1 MILRNYMEKISQ
13 DFRTYYKPQGLF
25 EYLLIVSPGKE
36 VYDKV
41 MEEKQ
46 YFSRSYDQAIATKTK
61 PHITV
66 STFWAWES
74 MEDTFIRRLQ
84 YLVKEERSFYVT
96 LNNYSGFPSH
106 TVFIRIQDPAPF
118 KKLTLCLKAIAPYIK
133 EQSCPPARFMQ
144 YPHISIARRLPAA
157 VYENAIKDYS
167 EKDFNASFTVTELVL
182 LRRQHQYD
190 KCKEVGVFRLQ
201 PDEYNN

>member
-1 MILRNYMEKISQ
+1 MENISP
-13 DFRTYYKPQGLF
+13 DNKTYYKPPGLF

-46 YFSRSYDQAIATKTK
+46 YFSNTYGQTIAIKTK
-61 PHITV
+61 PHLTI
-66 STFWAWES
+66 SNFLAWDT
-74 MEDTFIRRLQ
+74 MEHTLTLWMQRIAKRQ
-84 YLVKEERSFYVT
+84 RSFTVT

-106 TVFIRIQDPAPF
+106 TIFLRVLDPGPF
-118 KKLTLCLKAIAPYIK
+118 NELTLCFKAIDPYIK
-133 EQSCPPARFMQ
+133 DWSGSPARFMY

-167 EKDFNASFTVTELVL
+167 EKDFNASFNVTELVL

-201 PDEYNN
+201 PNEYNN

>member
-1 MILRNYMEKISQ
+1 MEKISPGSK
-13 DFRTYYKPQGLF
+13 TYYMPQGLF
-25 EYLLIVSPGKE
+25 EYLLIVSPDRE

-46 YFSRSYDQAIATKTK
+46 CFFRSYHQQAAIKTK

-66 STFWAWES
+66 SNFLAWEN
-74 MEDTFIRRLQ
+74 MEDTLFRRLQ
-84 YLVKEERSFYVT
+84 HIVKEQRSFYVT

-118 KKLTLCLKAIAPYIK
+118 KELALRLKAIAPYIK
-133 EQSCPPARFMQ
+133 ESNFPPARFMQ
-144 YPHISIARRLPAA
+144 YPYLSIARHLPDT

-167 EKDFNASFTVTELVL
+167 KKDFNASFNVKELVL

-190 KCKEVGVFRLQ
+190 TCKEVGIFHLQ
-201 PDEYNN
+201 TNEHNN

>member
-1 MILRNYMEKISQ
+1 MENISP
-13 DFRTYYKPQGLF
+13 DNKTYYKPHGLF
-25 EYLLIVSPGKE
+25 EYLLIVYPGKE

-46 YFSRSYDQAIATKTK
+46 YFTSSYQQAVAVKTK

-66 STFWAWES
+66 STFLAWDN
-74 MEDTFIRRLQ
+74 MEDTLIRRLQ
-84 YLVKEERSFYVT
+84 HIVKEQRSFYVT

-106 TVFIRIQDPAPF
+106 TVFIRVQDPAPF
-118 KKLTLCLKAIAPYIK
+118 KELALRLNAITPYIK
-133 EQSCPPARFMQ
+133 EHSCTPARFMH

-167 EKDFNASFTVTELVL
+167 EKDFNASFNVTELVL
-182 LRRQHQYD
+182 LRRQHQHD
-190 KCKEVGVFRLQ
+190 QCKEVGVFRLQ
-201 PDEYNN
+201 PNEYNN

>member
-1 MILRNYMEKISQ
+1 MEKISQ
-13 DFRTYYKPQGLF
+13 NPRTYYTPQGLF
-25 EYLLIVSPGKE
+25 EYLLIVTPGKE

-46 YFSRSYDQAIATKTK
+46 YFSRNYHQPVAIKTR
-61 PHITV
+61 PHITI
-66 STFWAWES
+66 SNFLAWDS
-74 MEDTFIRRLQ
+74 MENSLIGWLQ
-84 YLVKEERSFYVT
+84 RIAKQQRCFNVA

-118 KKLTLCLKAIAPYIK
+118 KELASRLKAIVPYIK
-133 EQSCPPARFMQ
+133 ESNCPPARFMH
-144 YPHISIARRLPAA
+144 YPHISIARRLPAV

-167 EKDFNASFTVTELVL
+167 EKDFNASFKVTELVL

-190 KCKEVGVFRLQ
+190 KCKEVSVFRLQ
-201 PDEYNN
+201 PNEYNN